1 LPSINFGHCIAQYKS
16 ERRFSRSTPPLG
28 GAGGIL
34 SFVLLAAPPFFE

>member
-1 LPSINFGHCIAQYKS
+1 LVIVLHNTKARGGFHDLP
-16 ERRFSRSTPPLG
+16 PPLG